1 MLKKIN
7 LWGSLEEEEENIIS
21 AEYISG
27 QQKRRDLCLG
37 LESTESIFMS
47 YIFLNFKIHFLLNWK

>member
-1 MLKKIN
+1 M
-7 LWGSLEEEEENIIS
+7 WGSLEEEEENIIS

-37 LESTESIFMS
+37 ARK
-47 YIFLNFKIHFLLNWK
+47 Y